1 MTVYI
6 NNYSIISPLGC
17 GVAETRTNLF
27 AGISPGMVKT
37 EKYSPGRSLYLGL
50 FNDALPDLTSSPL
63 QYRSRNN
70 QLLLAAFNELEDA
83 FYLLSSGVDKN
94 RIAIIIGSSTSG
106 ISDEEEAFPY
116 LIANNKFPESFD
128 LAQRLFSSPAN
139 FLADRLGVTGVVH
152 GISTACTSSAKAI
165 ISGARLLKS
174 GMADLVIAGGVDTL
188 CKFTVAGFSAIE
200 SVSQD
205 RCNPL
210 SANRSGINIGEGS
223 ALFLMTRQ
231 PGNIFLSG
239 WGESSDGYHISS
251 PDPSGFGA
259 SLAVNAALKMSAKAI
274 DDVGYINLHG
284 TATRHNDAMESQLI
298 NKLGFECPVSSTKPL
313 TGHTLGAAGAIE
325 AAISCLTLTGDG
337 RLPPHIWDEVPDP
350 ELPRLNIATRVNA
363 PPKLVMTNNFA
374 FGGNNTSLILEAA

>member
-1 MTVYI
+1 
-6 NNYSIISPLGC
+6 
-17 GVAETRTNLF
+17 
-27 AGISPGMVKT
+27 
-37 EKYSPGRSLYLGL
+37 LYLGL

-188 CKFTVAGFSAIE
+188 CKFTVAGFTAIE

-259 SLAVNAALKMSAKAI
+259 SLAVYAALKMSAKAI

-325 AAISCLTLTGDG
+325 AVISCLTLTGDG

-350 ELPRLNIATRVNA
+350 ELPRLNITTRVNA

>member
-1 MTVYI
+1 VTVYI
-6 NNYSIISPLGC
+6 NNYSIISPLGR

-37 EKYSPGRSLYLGL
+37 EKYSPRRSLYLGL

-188 CKFTVAGFSAIE
+188 CKFTVAGFTAIE

-231 PGNIFLSG
+231 PGNISLSG

-325 AAISCLTLTGDG
+325 AVISCLTLTGDG

-350 ELPRLNIATRVNA
+350 ELPRLNITTRVNA

>member
-83 FYLLSSGVDKN
+83 FYLLSSGVNKN

>member
-6 NNYSIISPLGC
+6 NNYSIVSPLGC

-83 FYLLSSGVDKN
+83 FYLLSSGVDKS

-116 LIANNKFPESFD
+116 LIANNKFPETFD
-128 LAQRLFSSPAN
+128 LAQRLFSSPAT

-188 CKFTVAGFSAIE
+188 CKFTVAGFTAIE

-231 PGNIFLSG
+231 PGNISLSG

-337 RLPPHIWDEVPDP
+337 RLPPHIWDQVQDP
-350 ELPRLNIATRVNA
+350 ELPKLNIATQLKGA
-363 PPKLVMTNNFA
+363 PKVVMTNNFA
-374 FGGNNTSLILEAA
+374 FGGNNTSLILEGA

>member
-1 MTVYI
+1 
-6 NNYSIISPLGC
+6 
-17 GVAETRTNLF
+17 
-27 AGISPGMVKT
+27 MVKT
-37 EKYSPGRSLYLGL
+37 EKYSPGRSLCLGL
-50 FNDALPDLTSSPL
+50 VNDALPDLSLSSL
-63 QYRSRNN
+63 KHRSRNN
-70 QLLLAAFNELEDA
+70 QLLLAAFNELEDE
-83 FYLLSSGVDKN
+83 FYFLSGGIDKS

-116 LIANNKFPESFD
+116 LMANNKFPETFD
-128 LAQRLFSSPAN
+128 LSQRLFSSPAN
-139 FLADRLGVTGVVH
+139 FLADRLGVKGVVH

-188 CKFTVAGFSAIE
+188 CKFTVAGFTAIE

-223 ALFLMTRQ
+223 ALFLMTRKS
-231 PGNIFLSG
+231 GNIFLSG
-239 WGESSDGYHISS
+239 WGESSDGYHISA
-251 PDPSGFGA
+251 PDPSGLGA
-259 SLAVNAALKMSAKAI
+259 SLAVNGALKMSAKGI
-274 DDVGYINLHG
+274 DEVEYINLHG
-284 TATRHNDAMESQLI
+284 TATRHNDAMESWLI

-350 ELPRLNIATRVNA
+350 ELPRLNIVTRVNIA
-363 PPKLVMTNNFA
+363 PKLVMTNNFA
-374 FGGNNTSLILEAA
+374 FGGNNTSLILERA

>member
-50 FNDALPDLTSSPL
+50 FNDVLPDLTSSPL

-188 CKFTVAGFSAIE
+188 CKFTVAGFTAIE

-239 WGESSDGYHISS
+239 WGESSDGYHLSS

>member
-50 FNDALPDLTSSPL
+50 FNDVLPDLTSSPL

-188 CKFTVAGFSAIE
+188 CKFTVAGFTAIE

>member
-1 MTVYI
+1 VTVYI

-50 FNDALPDLTSSPL
+50 FNDVLPDLTSSPL

-188 CKFTVAGFSAIE
+188 CKFTVAGFTAIE